1 MVAMGG
7 EGILE
12 GHSAELSRSW
22 KTTAFQFSLF
32 VFLLHFSLS
41 ANLVPLH
48 FFFFLLKWQGI
59 QALVLVLIKGKDQTP
74 WTTEEEGLSHSLR
87 LGPTCLKPSEN
98 KNMKSDFQTCSD
110 TGCIDWMVYLKQLEI
125 LTQPESSAVFGEQ
138 WTEKAMAPHSSTL
151 AWKIPWME
159 EPGGM

>member
-22 KTTAFQFSLF
+22 KSTAFQLSLF
-32 VFLLHFSLS
+32 VFLLHFTLS
-41 ANLVPLH
+41 KNLVPLH
-48 FFFFLLKWQGI
+48 FFFLLKWQGI
-59 QALVLVLIKGKDQTP
+59 QALFLVLIKGKDQTP

-87 LGPTCLKPSEN
+87 LGPTCLKPSGN
-98 KNMKSDFQTCSD
+98 KNMNTDFQTCSD

-125 LTQPESSAVFGEQ
+125 PTQPESSAVFGKQ
-138 WTEKAMAPHSSTL
+138 WTEKVMAPHSRTL
-151 AWKIPWME
+151 AWKIPWTE
-159 EPGGM
+159 EPGEM